1 MNLMK
6 EIKHWLK
13 RKNLACEIK
22 LLLDSSQVLG
32 EDHLLK
38 KSMRKAFQMEEE
50 PRRIEV
56 IYLDTPARDYLKAG
70 WISRIRVKE
79 GKPRYTI
86 TYKMRYP
93 VQDCDVDSALAVAR
107 ADGLSLK
114 KSPYPAEIDWGYSK
128 MTLSF
133 SANAEVKTEKTPDL
147 KELNHVQAVRMAVQN
162 LPEEVKGQ
170 DPDSTEN
177 DTFKDIQVVGPVRFL
192 RYEGVLG
199 KQRVR
204 IEIWPVPGAQGEIT
218 YTAELSRACKDLME
232 AAEIRLKLMEK
243 LDKMGILIHGD
254 NLKTRMILKPE
265 EKESV

>member
-6 EIKHWLK
+6 KIKNWLN

-22 LLLDSSQVLG
+22 LLLDSDQVLG
-32 EDHLLK
+32 ENHQLT
-38 KSMRKAFQMEEE
+38 KSMLKAFQMDE
-50 PRRIEV
+50 PMGIEV

-79 GKPRYTI
+79 GKARYTI

-93 VQDCDVDSALAVAR
+93 VQEGDVDSALAVAK
-107 ADGLSLK
+107 ADGLSLH

-147 KELNHVQAVRMAVQN
+147 SLLSADKAVRMALEN
-162 LPEEVKGQ
+162 LPSEVKDQETDGRE
-170 DPDSTEN
+170 DEFIKN
-177 DTFKDIQVVGPVRFL
+177 IQVVGPVRFL
-192 RYEGVLG
+192 RYEGALG
-199 KQRVR
+199 KQSVR
-204 IEIWPVPGAQGEIT
+204 IEVWPIPSETGEIR
-218 YTAELSRACKDLME
+218 YTAELSRACKNLME
-232 AAEIRLKLMEK
+232 AAEIRIKLVEK

-254 NLKTRMILKPE
+254 NLKTQMILKPS
-265 EKESV
+265 K

>member
-6 EIKHWLK
+6 KIKNWLN

-22 LLLDSSQVLG
+22 LLLDSDQVLG
-32 EDHLLK
+32 ETHQLT
-38 KSMRKAFQMEEE
+38 KSMLKAFQMDE
-50 PRRIEV
+50 PMGIEV

-79 GKPRYTI
+79 GKSRYTI

-93 VQDCDVDSALAVAR
+93 VRDGDVDSALAVAK
-107 ADGLSLK
+107 ADGLSLH

-147 KELNHVQAVRMAVQN
+147 SLLSADKAVRMALEN
-162 LPEEVKGQ
+162 LPSEVKDQGTDAQ
-170 DPDSTEN
+170 EN
-177 DTFKDIQVVGPVRFL
+177 EFIKNIQVVGPVRFL
-192 RYEGVLG
+192 RYEGALG
-199 KQRVR
+199 KQSVR
-204 IEIWPVPGAQGEIT
+204 IEVWPIPSEAGEIR
-218 YTAELSRACKDLME
+218 YTAELSRACKNLME
-232 AAEIRLKLMEK
+232 AAEIRIKLVEK

-254 NLKTRMILKPE
+254 NLKTQMILKPS
-265 EKESV
+265 K

>member
-6 EIKHWLK
+6 KIKNWLK

-22 LLLDSSQVLG
+22 LLLDNSQVLG
-32 EDHLLK
+32 EDHLLTE
-38 KSMRKAFQMEEE
+38 SMLKAFQIEEE

-93 VQDCDVDSALAVAR
+93 VQDGDVDSALAVAR
-107 ADGLSLK
+107 ANGLSLHE
-114 KSPYPAEIDWGYSK
+114 SPYPAEIDWGYSK

-133 SANAEVKTEKTPDL
+133 AANAEVKTEKAPELKQLSPD
-147 KELNHVQAVRMAVQN
+147 KAVRMAVQN
-162 LPEEVKGQ
+162 LPSAVKDQ
-170 DPDSTEN
+170 DPDSLEN
-177 DTFKDIQVVGPVRFL
+177 EQLKNIQVVGPVRFL
-192 RYEGVLG
+192 RYEGMLG
-199 KQRVR
+199 KQSVR
-204 IEIWPVPGAQGEIT
+204 IEVWPIPSESGRIG
-218 YTAELSRACKDLME
+218 YTAELSRACKNLME
-232 AAEIRLKLMEK
+232 AAEIRIKLIEK

-254 NLKTRMILKPE
+254 NLKTQMILKPL
-265 EKESV
+265 KS

>member
-32 EDHLLK
+32 EDHLLT
-38 KSMRKAFQMEEE
+38 KSMRKTFQMEDE
-50 PRRIEV
+50 PLRIEV

-70 WISRIRVKE
+70 WVSRIRVKE

-93 VQDCDVDSALAVAR
+93 VPDGDLDEALAAAR
-107 ADGLSLK
+107 ADGLAPQK
-114 KSPYPAEIDWGYSK
+114 KSPYPAEIDWGYAK

-133 SANAEVKTEKTPDL
+133 AANAEVKTEKTPDL
-147 KELNHVQAVRMAVQN
+147 SLLTPEKAVQMAVEN
-162 LPEEVKGQ
+162 LPAEVKEQ
-170 DPDSTEN
+170 DTDGSMK
-177 DTFKDIQVVGPVRFL
+177 DAYKDIQVIGPARFL
-192 RYEGVLG
+192 RYEGALG
-199 KQRVR
+199 KQDVR
-204 IEIWPVPGAQGEIT
+204 IEIWPIPAEGGGIT
-218 YTAELSRACKDLME
+218 YTAELSRACRNLME
-232 AAEIRLKLMEK
+232 AAEIRIKLIEK

-254 NLKTRMILKPE
+254 NLKTQMILKPV
-265 EKESV
+265 K

>member
-6 EIKHWLK
+6 EIKNWLN

-22 LLLDSSQVLG
+22 LLLDNSQVLG
-32 EDHLLK
+32 EDHLLT
-38 KSMRKAFQMEEE
+38 KSMLKTFQIEDE
-50 PRRIEV
+50 PMRIEV
-56 IYLDTPARDYLKAG
+56 IYLDTPSRDYLKAG

-79 GKPRYTI
+79 GKSRYTI

-93 VQDCDVDSALAVAR
+93 VPDGDLDSALAVAH

-147 KELNHVQAVRMAVQN
+147 SELSPAKAVEMALEN
-162 LPEEVKGQ
+162 LPAEAKDQ
-170 DPDSTEN
+170 DMNAAEN
-177 DTFKDIQVVGPVRFL
+177 ELIKNIQVVGPVRFL
-192 RYEGVLG
+192 RYEGALG
-199 KQRVR
+199 KQSVR
-204 IEIWPVPGAQGEIT
+204 IEVWPVPTETGEIR
-218 YTAELSRACKDLME
+218 YTAELSRACKSLME
-232 AAEIRLKLMEK
+232 AAEIRIKLVEK

-254 NLKTRMILKPE
+254 NLKTQMILKPA
-265 EKESV
+265 K

>member
-177 DTFKDIQVVGPVRFL
+177 DTFKDIQVVGPSVSCGMKAPWASSASAL
-192 RYEGVLG
+192 RSGPFPARRG
-199 KQRVR
+199 KSP
-204 IEIWPVPGAQGEIT
+204 IPPSCPGPART
-218 YTAELSRACKDLME
+218 
-232 AAEIRLKLMEK
+232 
-243 LDKMGILIHGD
+243 
-254 NLKTRMILKPE
+254 
-265 EKESV
+265 

>member
-6 EIKHWLK
+6 KIKNWLNK
-13 RKNLACEIK
+13 KNLACEIK

-32 EDHLLK
+32 EDHQLTG
-38 KSMRKAFQMEEE
+38 SMLKAFQMEDE
-50 PRRIEV
+50 PLRIEV

-93 VQDCDVDSALAVAR
+93 VRDGDVDSALAVAK
-107 ADGLSLK
+107 ADGLSLR

-147 KELNHVQAVRMAVQN
+147 RLLTADKAVQMALEN
-162 LPEEVKGQ
+162 LPSEVKDQETDGQ
-170 DPDSTEN
+170 EN
-177 DTFKDIQVVGPVRFL
+177 EFIKNIQVVGPVRFL
-192 RYEGVLG
+192 RYEGALG
-199 KQRVR
+199 KQSVR
-204 IEIWPVPGAQGEIT
+204 IEVWPIPSETGEIQ
-218 YTAELSRACKDLME
+218 YTAELSRACKSLME
-232 AAEIRLKLMEK
+232 AAEIRIKLVEK

-254 NLKTRMILKPE
+254 NLKTQMILKPS
-265 EKESV
+265 K